1 MDYDKLTTE
10 AVNARTTDLD
20 EMSAIE
26 IVNAMH
32 ECDMDVIRAVGSA
45 RESIAR
51 AVQAAYEAIAC
62 GGRVFYTGAGT
73 SGRLGVLD
81 ASECP
86 PTFGVPSDM
95 FVGIIAGGDGALR
108 KSVENAED
116 NPAAGA
122 QALHDAGM
130 QAGDFVVAISASGS
144 APYCLGALRAAKQAG
159 AVTAAI
165 VCNALS
171 PMAAEAD
178 IAIEM
183 VTGPEV
189 LSGSTRLK
197 AGTAT
202 KLALNMISTGAM
214 ALMGKTY
221 ENLMVDVRATNK
233 KLIDRCVR
241 IVMRATGADR
251 SESEQLIADA
261 EGDLKRAIVIKLA
274 GVDGETARRALKTTD
289 GYVKKALR
297 HLDQTEVNQ

>member
-1 MDYDKLTTE
+1 MNYDKLTTE
-10 AVNARTTDLD
+10 GVNARTADLD

-32 ECDMDVIRAVGSA
+32 ETGFDVIRAVDSA

-51 AVQAAYEAIAC
+51 AVQAAYEAIAG
-62 GGRVFYTGAGT
+62 GGRVFYIGAGT

-95 FVGIIAGGDGALR
+95 FVGIIAGGDTALR

-116 NPAAGA
+116 DPSAGA
-122 QALHDAGM
+122 QALIDAGM
-130 QAGDFVVAISASGS
+130 TGGDLVVAISASGS
-144 APYCLGALRAAKQAG
+144 APYCLGALSAAKNAG

-165 VCNALS
+165 VCNTSS
-171 PMAAEAD
+171 PMAESAD

-183 VTGPEV
+183 VTGPEA

-221 ENLMVDVRATNK
+221 KNLMVDVRATNK

-241 IVMRATGADR
+241 IVMRAADVER
-251 SESEQLIADA
+251 PEAEALIAAAD
-261 EGDLKRAIVIKLA
+261 GDLKRAIVMKLA
-274 GVDGETARRALKTTD
+274 NAENAAAKQALEAAG
-289 GYVKKALR
+289 GYVKKALA
-297 HLDQTEVNQ
+297 LLK

>member
-1 MDYDKLTTE
+1 MDYSKLTTE
-10 AVNARTTDLD
+10 AVNARTSALD
-20 EMSAIE
+20 EMTAME
-26 IVNAMH
+26 IVQAMH
-32 ECDMDVIRAVGSA
+32 ESGEDVMRAVNSA
-45 RESIAR
+45 KATIAA

-62 GGRVFYTGAGT
+62 GGRVFYIGAGT

-86 PTFGVPSDM
+86 PTFGVPADM

-116 NPAAGA
+116 DPAAGA
-122 QALHDAGM
+122 KALADAGM

-144 APYCLGALRAAKQAG
+144 APYCMGALKAAKESG

-165 VCNALS
+165 VCNSGS
-171 PMAAEAD
+171 PMANAAD

-183 VTGPEV
+183 VTGAEV

-221 ENLMVDVRATNK
+221 KNLMVDVRATNK

-241 IVMRATGADR
+241 IVMRATDVERA
-251 SESEQLIADA
+251 EAETLIAAAD
-261 EGDLKRAIVIKLA
+261 GDLKRAIVMKLA
-274 GVDGETARRALKTTD
+274 CVDSETAKSALISAN

-297 HLDQTEVNQ
+297 ML

>member
-1 MDYDKLTTE
+1 MNYDNLTTE
-10 AVNARTTDLD
+10 AVNASTASLD
-20 EMSAIE
+20 EMSARE
-26 IVNAMH
+26 IVAAMH
-32 ECDMDVIRAVGSA
+32 ECDMDVIRAMDA
-45 RESIAR
+45 AQPAIAR
-51 AVQAAYEAIAC
+51 AVDAAYAAVSG
-62 GGRVFYTGAGT
+62 GGRVFYIGAGT

-116 NPAAGA
+116 DPAAGA
-122 QALHDAGM
+122 RALHDAGM
-130 QAGDFVVAISASGS
+130 HPKDLVVAISASGS
-144 APYCLGALRAAKQAG
+144 APYCLGALAAARQIG

-165 VCNALS
+165 VCNSGS
-171 PMAAEAD
+171 PMADSAD
-178 IAIEM
+178 IPIEI
-183 VTGPEV
+183 VTGAEV

-221 ENLMVDVRATNK
+221 GNLMVDVRATNK
-233 KLIDRCVR
+233 KLADRCVR

-251 SESEQLIADA
+251 LRAQQLIADA
-261 EGDLKRAIVIKLA
+261 SGDLKRAIVMDLA
-274 GVDGETARRALKTTD
+274 DVTADAARVALEASEGRVKRALA
-289 GYVKKALR
+289 ALK
-297 HLDQTEVNQ
+297 

>member
-1 MDYDKLTTE
+1 MDYGRLTTE
-10 AVNARTTDLD
+10 GVNARTVDLD
-20 EMSAIE
+20 EMSAE
-26 IVNAMH
+26 QIVDAMH
-32 ECDMDVIRAVGSA
+32 ECNMDVHRAVDVA
-45 RESIAR
+45 RPAIAR
-51 AVQAAYEAIAC
+51 AVEAAYGAIAG
-62 GGRVFYTGAGT
+62 GGRVFYIGAGT

-86 PTFGVPSDM
+86 PTFGVSPDM

-108 KSVENAED
+108 RSVENAED
-116 NPAAGA
+116 DPEAGA
-122 QALHDAGM
+122 KALADAGIK
-130 QAGDFVVAISASGS
+130 AGDFIAAISASGS
-144 APYCLGALRAAKQAG
+144 APYCLGALEYARRIG

-165 VCNALS
+165 ACNAGS
-171 PMAAEAD
+171 PMAAAAD

-221 ENLMVDVRATNK
+221 KNLMVDVRATNK

-251 SESEQLIADA
+251 EQAEALIRGAD
-261 EGDLKRAIVIKLA
+261 GDLKRAIVMSLA
-274 GVDGETARRALKTTD
+274 ETDAETAKKALD
-289 GYVKKALR
+289 EAGGYVKKALG
-297 HLDQTEVNQ
+297 LLKN